1 MKGIA
6 RALTSLPVLAL
17 IAWSAL
23 ALEYTVPGPWWVAR
37 SASVLCALV
46 AVGALIGL
54 RPFRRA
60 VGVALAIFA
69 SVLVWFLSLAPSN
82 TGDWQPDVGQLAY
95 GEVEGDI
102 LTLHNVRNFSYRSET
117 DFAESWETRRYDLSK
132 LDGLDM
138 FFSHWGS
145 PLIAHTI
152 MSWQFAD
159 GQRVAISIETR
170 KVKGQQYSAVEGFFR
185 QYPIY
190 YVAADERD
198 LIGLRTNFRGE
209 NVWLYRLT
217 APPENARLLLLDYVK
232 SMNELVE
239 KPEWYNAFS
248 DNCTT
253 SIQRHVRHLQPDG
266 PRFGWRLL
274 VNGYLDQALYERG
287 STDTSLPFE
296 KLREISNID
305 ARAKAAGQ
313 GSDFSERIREGL
325 PDPRAASRREDAT
338 Q

>member
-6 RALTSLPVLAL
+6 RALASLPVLAL
-17 IAWSAL
+17 TGWSAL
-23 ALEYTVPGPWWVAR
+23 ALEYTLPGPWWLVRAVALI
-37 SASVLCALV
+37 SALV
-46 AVGALIGL
+46 AVGALIAL

-60 VGVALAIFA
+60 VAVALGVFA
-69 SVLVWFLSLAPSN
+69 CVLAWFFSLAPSN
-82 TGDWQPDVGQLAY
+82 TGDWQPDVRQLAH
-95 GEVEGDI
+95 GEVEGEI
-102 LTLHNVRNFSYRSET
+102 LTLHNVRDFTYRSET
-117 DFAESWETRRYDLSK
+117 DFTERWETRSYDLAK

-152 MSWQFAD
+152 MSWQFSD
-159 GQRVAISIETR
+159 GQRLAISIETR
-170 KVKGQQYSAVEGFFR
+170 KVEGQQYSAVAGFFR

-217 APPENARLLLLDYVK
+217 APPQNARLLLLDYLR

-274 VNGYLDQALYERG
+274 VNGYLDQALYESGR
-287 STDTSLPFE
+287 TDTSLPFQE
-296 KLREISNID
+296 LRAISNID

-313 GSDFSERIREGL
+313 GPDFSERIREGL